1 MDHIAIPIK
10 TGKKSA
16 QKLCCMIR
24 VFALLIKTVAFLIFS
39 FPMSCGCTKLN
50 SSIIYHAK
58 FVLDITEYF
67 TPKKANLMESMSQN
81 WHPQVPIQRLIT
93 GILHV

>member
-1 MDHIAIPIK
+1 MDHIAIPIN

-39 FPMSCGCTKLN
+39 FPMRCGCTMLT
-50 SSIIYHAK
+50 SSIIYHGK
-58 FVLDITEYF
+58 FVLDIIMNISPE
-67 TPKKANLMESMSQN
+67 KK
-81 WHPQVPIQRLIT
+81 LI
-93 GILHV
+93 